1 MKKTR
6 KYARCLIRLFPMLLT
21 ALVIWHGETEG
32 IYAKCGMAFVERSAC
47 SIKKGWESRIRHMLS
62 KEREG
67 ISVKEREGVSVKE
80 GECIFVKEGEGV
92 SVKEGECIFVKEG
105 ECISVKEGEGVSVK
119 EGEGISVK
127 KGEGVFSVKSCVIS
141 KSYPVRR
148 GRFREDI
155 SGEGE
160 NRSSV
165 NVYQGE
171 NIEIYFEKDRY
182 DEIIYIRFCK
192 EWRDCRNEKRPITVV
207 TIIGR

>member
-1 MKKTR
+1 
-6 KYARCLIRLFPMLLT
+6 MLLT

-67 ISVKEREGVSVKE
+67 ISVKEREGV
-80 GECIFVKEGEGV
+80 
-92 SVKEGECIFVKEG
+92 
-105 ECISVKEGEGVSVK
+105 SVKEGEGVSVK

>member
-67 ISVKEREGVSVKE
+67 IFVKEGEGIFVKEGEGISVKE
-80 GECIFVKEGEGV
+80 GEGIFVKEGEGV
-92 SVKEGECIFVKEG
+92 PVKEG
-105 ECISVKEGEGVSVK
+105 ECIST
-119 EGEGISVK
+119 K

-171 NIEIYFEKDRY
+171 NIEIYFEKDKY

>member
-1 MKKTR
+1 
-6 KYARCLIRLFPMLLT
+6 
-21 ALVIWHGETEG
+21 
-32 IYAKCGMAFVERSAC
+32 
-47 SIKKGWESRIRHMLS
+47 MLS

-67 ISVKEREGVSVKE
+67 IFVKEGEGIFVKEGEGISVKE
-80 GECIFVKEGEGV
+80 GEGISAKKGEGVPVKEGEGIFVKEGEGV
-92 SVKEGECIFVKEG
+92 PVKEG
-105 ECISVKEGEGVSVK
+105 ECIST
-119 EGEGISVK
+119 K
-127 KGEGVFSVKSCVIS
+127 KGEGVFSVKSCVIC
-141 KSYPVRR
+141 KSSPVRR

-171 NIEIYFEKDRY
+171 NIEIYFEKDKY

>member
-1 MKKTR
+1 
-6 KYARCLIRLFPMLLT
+6 
-21 ALVIWHGETEG
+21 
-32 IYAKCGMAFVERSAC
+32 
-47 SIKKGWESRIRHMLS
+47 MLS

>member
-67 ISVKEREGVSVKE
+67 IFVKEGEGIFVKEGEGISVKE
-80 GECIFVKEGEGV
+80 GEGISAKKGEGVPVKEGEGIFVKEGEGV
-92 SVKEGECIFVKEG
+92 PVKEG
-105 ECISVKEGEGVSVK
+105 ECIST
-119 EGEGISVK
+119 K

-171 NIEIYFEKDRY
+171 NIEIYFEKDKY

>member
-67 ISVKEREGVSVKE
+67 IFVKEGEGIFVKEGEGISVKE
-80 GECIFVKEGEGV
+80 GEGISAKKGEGVPVKEGEGIFVKEGEGV
-92 SVKEGECIFVKEG
+92 PVKEG
-105 ECISVKEGEGVSVK
+105 ECIST
-119 EGEGISVK
+119 K

-171 NIEIYFEKDRY
+171 NIEIYFDKDNY
-182 DEIIYIRFCK
+182 D
-192 EWRDCRNEKRPITVV
+192 
-207 TIIGR
+207 